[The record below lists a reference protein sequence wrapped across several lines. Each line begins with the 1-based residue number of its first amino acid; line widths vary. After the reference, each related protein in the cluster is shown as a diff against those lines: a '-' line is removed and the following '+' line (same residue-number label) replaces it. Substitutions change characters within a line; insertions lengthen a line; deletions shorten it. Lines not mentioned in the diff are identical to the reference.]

1 MLRVHSTPVPLFQTY
16 TITMLRRN
24 GFTDEHWFID
34 NYYYYSG
41 L

>member
-1 MLRVHSTPVPLFQTY
+1 MLRVHSTPVPFQAY
-16 TITMLRRN
+16 TITMLERN
-24 GFTDEHWFID
+24 GSTDAHWFID